1 MKIEKRVEKINKI
14 RNAGFVPG
22 VLYGKKIDSTSIQT
36 EYKELFET
44 YKTYGKS
51 KTFKVKL
58 DNKTHDVYLKD
69 IQLDTF
75 KPTNVIHFS
84 LLKVTA
90 SDTMHAEIPVHPVG
104 KNEVERKGLVLQVV
118 IPTLEVEFPVGAGVN
133 SIDVDVSHL
142 DAGHAVHVKDLI
154 LPEGFKLHLD
164 PEAVVVNAAYPRVM
178 EEETSTESPEPEII
192 SEEEKKANADEE

>member
-14 RNAGFVPG
+14 RNEGFVPG
-22 VLYGKKIDSTSIQT
+22 VLFGKTIDSTSIQA

-58 DNKTHDVYLKD
+58 DNKTHQVYIKD

-75 KPTNVIHFS
+75 KPNNIIHFS
-84 LLKVTA
+84 LLKIMATD
-90 SDTMHAEIPVHPVG
+90 SMHAEIPVHAVG
-104 KNEVERKGLVLQVV
+104 KNEVERKGLILQVV

-133 SIDVDVSHL
+133 VIDVDVSAL
-142 DAGHAVHVKDLI
+142 DADHAIHIKDLV

-164 PEAVVVNAAYPRVM
+164 PEAVVINAAYPKVV
-178 EEETSTESPEPEII
+178 EEEPATEPAEPEVVG
-192 SEEEKKANADEE
+192 EEKEDAEDAE

>member
-1 MKIEKRVEKINKI
+1 MKIEKRVDKINKI
-14 RNAGFVPG
+14 RKNGFVPG
-22 VLYGKKIDSTSIQT
+22 VLYGKKIDSTSIQA

-58 DNKTHDVYLKD
+58 DNKTHQVYLKD

-75 KPTNVIHFS
+75 KPTDVIHFS
-84 LLKVTA
+84 LLKITA
-90 SDTMHAEIPVHPVG
+90 TDTMHADIPVHPVG

-118 IPTLEVEFPVGAGVN
+118 IPTLAVEFPVGAGVN
-133 SIDVDVSHL
+133 SIDIDVSAL
-142 DAGHAVHVKDLI
+142 DADHAIHVKDLI

-164 PEAVVVNAAYPRVM
+164 PEAVVINASYPRVV
-178 EEETSTESPEPEII
+178 EEETTTETKEPEVV
-192 SEEEKKANADEE
+192 SEADKKESGEAE